1 MTYVGL
7 QDIVKRWVYTPQG
20 VRKVMRSRDFPA
32 PSITINVGKT
42 KVAAAG
48 KYSAGPN
55 WSIMDNSSQSQEA
68 TQTTP
73 NLPVPVDGA
82 PEGGSERNAP
92 PRVRKPS
99 PIHNQYLAPAAD
111 LEGFRARLR
120 DAFGNTMSDEFVD
133 VMLGKVIEALKSRN
147 LFDQLE
153 EATLN
158 SALAIIASARCR
170 SELEAFIALQI
181 VATGFAGLRFLRQ
194 SQHSMTEEY
203 IGTYGPYANKLLRLE
218 LDLIQALDRHR
229 RGHKQTVEVRHL
241 HIYPGAQGMVGIINK
256 ESTEWRGPKMT
267 NDPIRQADIERRLAN
282 MC

>member
-1 MTYVGL
+1 MAKAAKTRISGKEATYVA
-7 QDIVKRWVYTPQG
+7 
-20 VRKVMRSRDFPA
+20 M
-32 PSITINVGKT
+32 
-42 KVAAAG
+42 AAG
-48 KYSAGPN
+48 KYPPVQ
-55 WSIMDNSSQSQEA
+55 IDRPDEPSQSEKTIEA
-68 TQTTP
+68 TS
-73 NLPVPVDGA
+73 NLPARLNGA
-82 PEGGSERNAP
+82 PEADSQRKAP

-99 PIHNQYLAPAAD
+99 PIHNQYLAPTAD
-111 LEGFRARLR
+111 LESYRIQLR
-120 DAFGNTMSDEFVD
+120 EAFGNTMSDEFVN
-133 VMLGKVIEALKSRN
+133 VMLGKVIEALKPN
-147 LFDQLE
+147 PFDQLE

-170 SELEAFIALQI
+170 SELEALIALQI

-256 ESTEWRGPKMT
+256 QSTGSGDGQK
-267 NDPIRQADIERRLAN
+267 
-282 MC
+282 